1 MVVGHIV
8 GCSGGGLWVWWVGL
22 WRLGWLLIGVV
33 CDVFVVNGGVVGG
46 FVVSFDWGRKV
57 W

>member
-1 MVVGHIV
+1 MGVVG
-8 GCSGGGLWVWWVGL
+8 
-22 WRLGWLLIGVV
+22 RLMAVVKVLIGVV

>member
-1 MVVGHIV
+1 
-8 GCSGGGLWVWWVGL
+8 LWVWWVGL
-22 WRLGWLLIGVV
+22 WRLGWVLIRVV

-46 FVVSFDWGRKV
+46 LVVSFDWGRKV